1 MKIPLLLYL
10 MTISLTS
17 CMLKPTI
24 ATNEDIFIQPVLITS
39 NVRSNISM
47 MASAQGKLIVDKN
60 GCIRLEDQ
68 TAPLII
74 WPYGSKLENLENG
87 KFKITNGFTN
97 QSAVIGEQ
105 ISLDGGL
112 YEVKST
118 QVTPFIPK
126 ACADYGYWLA
136 GAMEVN

>member
-1 MKIPLLLYL
+1 
-10 MTISLTS
+10 
-17 CMLKPTI
+17 MLKPTI

-74 WPYGSKLENLENG
+74 
-87 KFKITNGFTN
+87 
-97 QSAVIGEQ
+97 
-105 ISLDGGL
+105 
-112 YEVKST
+112 
-118 QVTPFIPK
+118 
-126 ACADYGYWLA
+126 
-136 GAMEVN
+136 

>member
-74 WPYGSKLENLENG
+74 
-87 KFKITNGFTN
+87 
-97 QSAVIGEQ
+97 
-105 ISLDGGL
+105 
-112 YEVKST
+112 
-118 QVTPFIPK
+118 
-126 ACADYGYWLA
+126 
-136 GAMEVN
+136 